1 MQTAPAM
8 PSANLNMILDQV
20 AKDKGIERPVLVE
33 TLEQAIKQAAQ
44 KTFGMERNIEATFN
58 VEKGVVQLF
67 QAIQIIPEVVD
78 PFNQISVEEAQQRGI
93 EAGSGDELLFEIF
106 YREED
111 AEEARVQDE
120 RYGDILKLKTYRR
133 GFGRIAAQTAKQVI
147 ISRVRDAEREI
158 VYNEYKDRK
167 GEIVTG
173 ISRRFERGNIIV
185 DLGRA
190 EAVLPVREQVP
201 RESYRAG
208 DRVQAY
214 VLDVLRESKG
224 PQIILSRA
232 SVSLLTKLFEMEV
245 PEIAEQIVVIEAA
258 AREPGGRAK
267 IAVASRDNDVDPV
280 GACVGMKGSR
290 VQAVVQELRGEKI
303 DIVPFDEDPA
313 RFVCSALQPAEV
325 SRVVIDEANHAM
337 EIIVPDDQLSLA
349 IGRRGQ
355 NVRLAAQ
362 LTGWKLD
369 INSESRVKELREF
382 ANQSLGSLPDMSDQM
397 VELLYSHGFRQA
409 KDILDA
415 NPEVLI
421 QLEGVTSEMVAGWQE
436 ASKDQSVIDAR
447 ELARLN
453 VEREAERLAQARRH
467 PDELSQQERL
477 LRVRGCGEKAIE
489 QLAQGAYHTVEDVVN
504 EQDLM
509 RLADSSGLGIKKAR
523 QIKHAASL
531 YLEEEA
537 KLRKELNAER
547 DAQAVL
553 NAKPASLADEPVA
566 EGTVERG

>member
-1 MQTAPAM
+1 MQPQNPTV
-8 PSANLNMILDQV
+8 NLNMILDQV
-20 AKDKGIERPVLVE
+20 AKDKGIDRKRLVE
-33 TLEQAIKQAAQ
+33 TLQEMMQQAAL
-44 KTFGMERNIEATFN
+44 KHFGMERHIEATFN
-58 VEKGVVQLF
+58 PEKGTVDLA
-67 QAIQIIPEVVD
+67 QALQIVPEVTD
-78 PFNQISVEEAQQRGI
+78 PYNQISLDEAHQKGI
-93 EAGSGDELLFEIF
+93 EAEAGDEILIQIYYLD
-106 YREED
+106 ED
-111 AEEARVQDE
+111 AEAARQQDE

-133 GFGRIAAQTAKQVI
+133 GFGRIAAQTAKQVLLQ
-147 ISRVRDAEREI
+147 RVRDAEREL

-208 DRVQAY
+208 DRVQAF

-245 PEIAEQIVVIEAA
+245 PEIAEGIVVIEAA

-267 IAVASRDNDVDPV
+267 IAVASRDHDVDPV

-303 DIVPFDEDPA
+303 DIVPWDDDAA

-369 INSESRVKELREF
+369 INSESRVKEMREF
-382 ANQSLGSLPDMSDQM
+382 ANRSLGALPGMTDQLI
-397 VELLYSHGFRQA
+397 ELLYSHGFRQA

-415 NPEVLI
+415 NPEVLV
-421 QLEGVTSEMVAGWQE
+421 QLEGVTPEAAAAWQVAAE
-436 ASKDQSVIDAR
+436 PQSVLDA
-447 ELARLN
+447 E
-453 VEREAERLAQARRH
+453 
-467 PDELSQQERL
+467 
-477 LRVRGCGEKAIE
+477 
-489 QLAQGAYHTVEDVVN
+489 
-504 EQDLM
+504 
-509 RLADSSGLGIKKAR
+509 
-523 QIKHAASL
+523 
-531 YLEEEA
+531 
-537 KLRKELNAER
+537 
-547 DAQAVL
+547 
-553 NAKPASLADEPVA
+553 
-566 EGTVERG
+566 

>member
-58 VEKGVVQLF
+58 IEKGVVQLF
-67 QAIQIIPEVVD
+67 QAIQIVPEVTD
-78 PFNQISVEEAQQRGI
+78 PFNQISVDEAKTRGI
-93 EAGSGDELLFEIF
+93 EAEASDELLFQIF

-147 ISRVRDAEREI
+147 IQRVRDAEREI

-173 ISRRFERGNIIV
+173 ISRRFERGNIVV

-232 SVSLLTKLFEMEV
+232 SVTLLTKLFEMEV
-245 PEIAEQIVVIEAA
+245 PEIAEGIVVIEAA

-267 IAVASRDNDVDPV
+267 IAVASRAGDVDPV

-303 DIVPFDEDPA
+303 DIVPFDDDPA

-369 INSESRVKELREF
+369 INSESRVKEMREF
-382 ANQSLGSLPDMSDQM
+382 ANQSLGALPEMTDQL

-409 KDILDA
+409 KDVLDA

-467 PDELSQQERL
+467 PDELSQAERL
-477 LRVRGCGEKAIE
+477 LRVRGVGEKAIE
-489 QLAQGAYHTVEDVVN
+489 QLGAGGYNTVEDIAN

-509 RLADSSGLGIKKAR
+509 KLADTTNLGIKKAR
-523 QIKHAASL
+523 QVKH
-531 YLEEEA
+531 
-537 KLRKELNAER
+537 
-547 DAQAVL
+547 
-553 NAKPASLADEPVA
+553 
-566 EGTVERG
+566 

>member
-1 MQTAPAM
+1 MQSQAST
-8 PSANLNMILDQV
+8 PSVNLNMVLDQV
-20 AKDKGIERPVLVE
+20 AKDKGIERAVLVD

-44 KTFGMERNIEATFN
+44 KNFGMERNIEATFN
-58 VEKGVVQLF
+58 VDKGAVELF
-67 QAIQIIPEVVD
+67 QAIQIVGEVED
-78 PFNQISVEEAQQRGI
+78 PFNQISVAEAKQKGI
-93 EAGSGDELLFEIF
+93 EAEAGDELLFQI
-106 YREED
+106 YYLDQD

-120 RYGDILKLKTYRR
+120 RHGDILKLKTYRR

-147 ISRVRDAEREI
+147 IQRVRDAEREI

-173 ISRRFERGNIIV
+173 IARRFERGNIVV

-245 PEIAEQIVVIEAA
+245 PEIAEGIVVIEAA

-267 IAVASRDNDVDPV
+267 IAVASRDHDVDPV

-303 DIVPFDEDPA
+303 DIVPFDDDPA

-369 INSESRVKELREF
+369 INSESRVKELRDF
-382 ANQSLGSLPDMSDQM
+382 ANQSLGALPGMTEALI
-397 VELLYSHGFRQA
+397 ELLYSHGFRQA
-409 KDILDA
+409 KDVLEA
-415 NPEVLI
+415 NIEVLV
-421 QLEGVTSEMVAGWQE
+421 QLEGVTRELVEGWQRAAE
-436 ASKDQSVIDAR
+436 TQSVVDAR
-447 ELARLN
+447 ELAKLDA
-453 VEREAERLAQARRH
+453 EREAARVAEARRH

-477 LRVRGCGEKAIE
+477 LRVRGVGEKAIE
-489 QLAQGAYHTVEDVVN
+489 QLAQGGYHTVEDVVN

-509 RLADSSGLGIKKAR
+509 RLADSTGLGIKKGR
-523 QIKHAASL
+523 QVKHSAGI

-547 DAQAVL
+547 EAAQA
-553 NAKPASLADEPVA
+553 LAGATSEGAA
-566 EGTVERG
+566 EGSEA

>member
-1 MQTAPAM
+1 MQPQN
-8 PSANLNMILDQV
+8 PSVNLNMILDQV
-20 AKDKGIERPVLVE
+20 SKDKGIERPLLVK
-33 TLEQAIKQAAQ
+33 TLEEAILQAAL
-44 KTFGMERNIEATFN
+44 KTFGMERKIEATFN
-58 VEKGVVQLF
+58 VDKGVVEIS
-67 QAIQIIPEVVD
+67 QAIQIVADITD
-78 PFNQISVEEAQQRGI
+78 PFNQISLAEATQKGI
-93 EAGSGDELLFEIF
+93 EAEAGDELLFQIF

-147 ISRVRDAEREI
+147 IQRVRDAEREI

-173 ISRRFERGNIIV
+173 IARRFERGNIVV

-245 PEIAEQIVVIEAA
+245 PEIAERIVVIEAA

-267 IAVASRDNDVDPV
+267 IAVASRDHDVDPV

-325 SRVVIDEANHAM
+325 SRVVIDEGNHAM

-369 INSESRVKELREF
+369 INSESRVKEMREF
-382 ANQSLGSLPDMSDQM
+382 ANKSLGALPGMSDPLI
-397 VELLYSHGFRQA
+397 ELLYSHGFRQA
-409 KDILDA
+409 KDVLEA
-415 NPEVLI
+415 NPDVLT
-421 QLEGVTSEMVAGWQE
+421 QLEGVTPEKVVSWQQAAE
-436 ASKDQSVIDAR
+436 SQSVLDAA
-447 ELARLN
+447 ELAQLDA
-453 VEREAERLAQARRH
+453 EREAARQAEARRH

-489 QLAQGAYHTVEDVVN
+489 QLATGAYHTVEDVVN

-509 RLADSSGLGIKKAR
+509 KLADSTGLGIKKAR
-523 QIKHAASL
+523 QLKHSAAL

-537 KLRKELNAER
+537 KLRKELDAER
-547 DAQAVL
+547 AAQAT
-553 NAKPASLADEPVA
+553 LAPGPQA
-566 EGTVERG
+566 GPTPTPTAQA